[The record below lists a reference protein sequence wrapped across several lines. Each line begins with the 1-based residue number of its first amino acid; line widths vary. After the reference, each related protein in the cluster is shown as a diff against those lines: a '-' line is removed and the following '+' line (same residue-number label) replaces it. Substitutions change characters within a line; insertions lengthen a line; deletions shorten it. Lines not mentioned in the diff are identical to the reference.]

1 MFQTTTNTNTN
12 LTKTTPPKTS
22 SAAISFQ
29 QTLNHNSSDVGG
41 SSLNTSSLNLLGL
54 NKSDL
59 YTPHINALKVSLI
72 EYFASLN
79 FFFLF
84 LSI

>member
-1 MFQTTTNTNTN
+1 MIQTTTKTNTN

-22 SAAISFQ
+22 SSISFQ

-59 YTPHINALKVSLI
+59 YTPHINALKVYI
-72 EYFASLN
+72 
-79 FFFLF
+79 
-84 LSI
+84 